1 MAAKERMITS
11 NLRLVVSIARR
22 YQTQGIT
29 LGDLIQ
35 EGVIGLIRAAEK
47 FDWRKGFKFSTYA
60 TWWIRQAVQRGVA
73 NKSRTI
79 RIPVH
84 VVEREQK
91 VARTEREL
99 LAKLGHAPSDEE
111 IAKVSKLPLAQV
123 REVRNAAKAVAST
136 DAPIGSDGDSSFGDL
151 FAAGGPT
158 TEDEV
163 EGTMRTDAVRRAVAK
178 LPERQRDV
186 ISLRFGLG
194 GGEPTSLEQIGR
206 ELGITRERVRQ
217 IEADALRRL
226 AADESIADAA

>member
-1 MAAKERMITS
+1 MK
-11 NLRLVVSIARR
+11 
-22 YQTQGIT
+22 
-29 LGDLIQ
+29 
-35 EGVIGLIRAAEK
+35 
-47 FDWRKGFKFSTYA
+47 
-60 TWWIRQAVQRGVA
+60 
-73 NKSRTI
+73 
-79 RIPVH
+79 
-84 VVEREQK
+84 
-91 VARTEREL
+91 
-99 LAKLGHAPSDEE
+99 
-111 IAKVSKLPLAQV
+111 
-123 REVRNAAKAVAST
+123 NAAKAVAST

-186 ISLRFGLG
+186 ISLRFGLA
-194 GGEPTSLEQIGR
+194 GGEPTSLEQIGK